1 MTKLYNSIIIFL
13 SAFFLISCDSKKA
26 PVDDLDDLTEE
37 ISENSKDYS
46 DKDWEEAAL
55 QYQQI
60 ETELEKYHSE
70 YTDAE
75 LKEIG
80 KKKGKCLALFT
91 KHSVINFKEN
101 MEDVMHEATGIIEGF
116 SEGLNE

>member
-1 MTKLYNSIIIFL
+1 MTKLYSSIIILL
-13 SAFFLISCDSKKA
+13 SAFFLISCDSKEA
-26 PVDDLDDLTEE
+26 PVNELDDLTEE

-46 DKDWEEAAL
+46 DEDWEEAAL

-60 ETELEKYHSE
+60 EADLEKHHAE

-80 KKKGKCLALFT
+80 KKKGKCLAFFAKQSAKNL
-91 KHSVINFKEN
+91 KDN
-101 MEDVMHEATGIIEGF
+101 MEDMMHEASGLIEGLK
-116 SEGLNE
+116 E